1 MTGGEDP
8 AVLLKDDNTKL
19 DKSKW
24 DTFQNNLVNLN
35 EYKVQYKHVEYTISV
50 TDNNEMMWENLQGM
64 GSISSTLTGNVKFKK
79 DLIGD
84 AISRI
89 YGVEADYFKQEI
101 AKGKPGTDGK
111 PIDSSTISKVSFTN
125 TGKITVTYK
134 ENELD
139 NDAAAT
145 INEKDVD
152 MTIKIT
158 DFNLAPLDWQQK
170 VMDYYLQT
178 INQTTNIS
186 ELGRPA
192 GIVKRLVRKVATGK
206 SMDAQLLEQKA
217 KRVPILTEIQEAF
230 GTIKEG
236 AFDPSTGELTFKAKL
251 LTDGEGGYVVTDI
264 KVANEGGEV

>member
-1 MTGGEDP
+1 MT
-8 AVLLKDDNTKL
+8 
-19 DKSKW
+19 
-24 DTFQNNLVNLN
+24 
-35 EYKVQYKHVEYTISV
+35 
-50 TDNNEMMWENLQGM
+50 WENLQGM

-89 YGVEADYFKQEI
+89 YGVEADFFKQEI
-101 AKGKPGTDGK
+101 AKGRSAGETIDTVKS
-111 PIDSSTISKVSFTN
+111 IDSSTISKVSFTN
-125 TGKITVTYK
+125 TGQITFTYK

-145 INEKDVD
+145 IENKDVD
-152 MTIKIT
+152 MPIQIEGF
-158 DFNLAPLDWQQK
+158 DSANWQQK

-186 ELGRPA
+186 QLGRPA
-192 GIVKRLVRKVATGK
+192 GIVKRLVTKVATGK

-217 KRVPILTEIQEAF
+217 KRVPILTEIQEAL
-230 GTIKEG
+230 GTIKAG
-236 AFDPSTGELTFKAKL
+236 VYDAASGELRFKAKL

-264 KVANEGGEV
+264 KVDTDADKFS